1 MLPRLTVRAIANSA
15 TSGLFGKLMGFVRTA
30 IEGAE
35 GSAESGFAA
44 VLCEGLKSS
53 EIKAQR
59 HSAKELSW
67 LCGDDNRHLGMSGG
81 AIHGN
86 RLAVIQA
93 GGLELLVPLLQ
104 GSDPKTTGVRRSA
117 SSLHLQFASMCCV
130 CRRTHS
136 LLQPP
141 LPMLPEHV
149 ASALAGIMKH
159 EPAAAM
165 VHDLG
170 GTAHLVDVYNRSAG

>member
-1 MLPRLTVRAIANSA
+1 LLPPRLTVRAIADA
-15 TSGLFGKLMGFVRTA
+15 AIRGLFGKVMGFVRTA

-35 GSAESGFAA
+35 GSAESGFAT
-44 VLCEGLKSS
+44 VHCEGLKSS

-59 HSAKELSW
+59 QSAKELSW

-104 GSDPKTTGVRRSA
+104 GGDPKTTGA
-117 SSLHLQFASMCCV
+117 PLCALHTHPIRKRVPCLPP
-130 CRRTHS
+130 HS
-136 LLQPP
+136 L
-141 LPMLPEHV
+141 
-149 ASALAGIMKH
+149 SAATTVTCCQSTW
-159 EPAAAM
+159 P
-165 VHDLG
+165 V
-170 GTAHLVDVYNRSAG
+170 RSRGS